1 MAYRLDVAPEAREQ
15 LRSIYRYIAEQ
26 AGPKTALG
34 FTRAILD
41 HCRSLA
47 TFPHRGRLR
56 DDLRPGLRIV
66 GFRRS
71 VAIAFEVEGDV
82 VRIGGIFYGGR
93 DYEKLLN
100 SPGSGPQG

>member
-1 MAYRLDVAPEAREQ
+1 MAFRLVVAPEAREQ

-26 AGPKTALG
+26 TGPRAALG

-41 HCRSLA
+41 HCRSLT
-47 TFPHRGRLR
+47 TFPHRGTQR
-56 DDLRPGLRIV
+56 DDLRAGLRIV

-100 SPGSGPQG
+100 SPENGPRG